1 MREKQGSYET
11 GTKVRCM
18 GGGRWALF
26 GVLLFALLFPSTA
39 VSSPNGVGDEANEG
53 CLCHAPLD
61 QTTVRLDGL
70 PDVYESNTSY
80 LLTLS
85 IENPSVPVGGAYAG
99 GFRILASNGTIEM
112 NASLGQQLGGGWTH
126 TEAGAGQ
133 RSWDLVWISPLNNDS
148 RTDFT
153 VHGNAVNGNNAPT
166 EDGWSSLEIAVGGVA
181 FEGPLEPHVG
191 IDGLNGGD
199 KVLLAVGLAVL
210 VGLLWV
216 SARK

>member
-1 MREKQGSYET
+1 
-11 GTKVRCM
+11 
-18 GGGRWALF
+18 
-26 GVLLFALLFPSTA
+26 
-39 VSSPNGVGDEANEG
+39 
-53 CLCHAPLD
+53 
-61 QTTVRLDGL
+61 
-70 PDVYESNTSY
+70 
-80 LLTLS
+80 
-85 IENPSVPVGGAYAG
+85 
-99 GFRILASNGTIEM
+99 
-112 NASLGQQLGGGWTH
+112 
-126 TEAGAGQ
+126 
-133 RSWDLVWISPLNNDS
+133 VWISPLNNDS